1 MGDETPKSIGKY
13 EIVGR
18 LGEGGMGVV
27 YRGFDPVIRRDVAL
41 KVIRKSKLDP
51 ENAAALLERFR
62 FEAQA
67 AGGLQHPNIV
77 SIYEYGEDGDY
88 AFIAMECVVG
98 KSLREHL
105 AAGFRP
111 EFKRFPEVL
120 DHILEALEYSHARG
134 VIHRDVKPSNVLV
147 SEQGLVKISDF
158 GIARLQT
165 SNLTKLGEVLGTP
178 NYMSPEQ
185 FLGDRVDERT
195 DIYAA
200 GVIVYEVLTGTRPF
214 KGTDA
219 QIMKQVLHDMPA
231 PPSKH
236 EPRLPPALDEVVLK
250 ALAKS
255 PADRYAT
262 AREFLQALHHA
273 FYGGAEP
280 EEPEPAAA
288 ASGDGPTE
296 PPSTATQ
303 RVQYER
309 GAPPAGAGSPKAP
322 VGAAALKRA
331 LAGKEKA
338 AAPDAATAGPP
349 AGAPQPPRPRVL
361 FVDDEVRILA
371 ALKAIFRDKYE
382 VDSVMSGDS
391 AVELLRRK
399 SFHVVVSDQRM
410 PGMQGVELLRHVREV
425 APKTVRLLLTGYSDL
440 ASIVGS
446 INEGEVY
453 RFISKPWDN
462 DELAATLR
470 EAVAVAVG
478 LAKAPPLPRGFKVPK
493 DRTVLVFD
501 DDERIHRAVRELM
514 EGACRVLYARN
525 LDEALRALESEE
537 IAVLVADL
545 DIAREEVAA
554 LFKLLKQEHPQT
566 LAIAITKASDSEMV
580 IGLINQARLF
590 RFVAKP
596 INLAQLRNHVVAALE
611 RYESFRVAP
620 ELVATEQAEASPG
633 TRESSIGQRIL
644 GSLRSLGGR
653 VAAVFKG

>member
-1 MGDETPKSIGKY
+1 MSDLPKHIGKY
-13 EIVGR
+13 EIIGQ

-27 YRGFDPVIRRDVAL
+27 YRGLDPVIRREVAL

-51 ENAAALLERFR
+51 ENAESLLERFR

-88 AFIAMECVVG
+88 AFIAMECVPG

-105 AAGFRP
+105 AAGYRP
-111 EFKRFPEVL
+111 ELARFPEVL
-120 DHILEALEYSHARG
+120 DQVLEALEYSHARG

-147 SEQGLVKISDF
+147 SEHGIVKIGDF

-200 GVIVYEVLTGTRPF
+200 GVIVYEVMTGVRPF

-219 QIMKQVLHDMPA
+219 QIMKQVLHDMPV
-231 PPSKH
+231 PPSAH
-236 EPRLPPALDEVVLK
+236 DPRLPAALDEVVLK

-255 PADRYAT
+255 PADRYST
-262 AREFLQALHHA
+262 AREFALALHKA
-273 FYGGAEP
+273 FYGRDVP
-280 EEPEPAAA
+280 EEVTPAADA
-288 ASGDGPTE
+288 NDGPTE
-296 PPSTATQ
+296 PPATATQ
-303 RVQYER
+303 RVRFPQDT
-309 GAPPAGAGSPKAP
+309 PPAAP
-322 VGAAALKRA
+322 GKKPAGAAALQRA
-331 LAGKEKA
+331 LAGKPGAKDRPA
-338 AAPDAATAGPP
+338 DKDATPAKPQAPRA
-349 AGAPQPPRPRVL
+349 RVL

-382 VDSVMSGDS
+382 VETVMSGDS
-391 AVELLRRK
+391 AVELLKRN

-410 PGMQGVELLRHVREV
+410 PGMQGVDLLRHVREV
-425 APKTVRLLLTGYSDL
+425 APKSVRLLLTGYSDL

-453 RFISKPWDN
+453 RFVSKPWDN
-462 DELAATLR
+462 DELTTTLR

-478 LAKAPPLPRGFKVPK
+478 LAKAPPLPKGFKVPP

-514 EGACRVLYARN
+514 EGACRVIYARN
-525 LDEALRALESEE
+525 LDETLRALESEE

-545 DIAREEVAA
+545 DIAREEVAT

-566 LAIAITKASDSEMV
+566 LTIAITKASDSELV
-580 IGLINQARLF
+580 INLINQARLF

-596 INLAQLRNHVVAALE
+596 INLAQLRAHVVSALE

-620 ELVATEQAEASPG
+620 EFVATQQAEASPDS
-633 TRESSIGQRIL
+633 RDSSIGRRIL
-644 GSLRSLGGR
+644 GSLRALGTR
-653 VAAVFKG
+653 VAAVLKPG

>member
-1 MGDETPKSIGKY
+1 MSELPQHIGKY
-13 EIVGR
+13 EIIGQ

-27 YRGFDPVIRRDVAL
+27 YRGLDPVIRREVAL
-41 KVIRKSKLDP
+41 KVIRKSRLDP
-51 ENAAALLERFR
+51 ENAEALLERFR
-62 FEAQA
+62 LEAQA
-67 AGGLQHPNIV
+67 AGGLHHPNIV
-77 SIYEYGEDGDY
+77 SIYEYGEDGDC
-88 AFIAMECVVG
+88 AFIAMECVPG

-105 AAGFRP
+105 AAGYRP
-111 EFKRFPEVL
+111 ELARFPEVI
-120 DHILEALEYSHARG
+120 DQILEALEYSHSRG

-147 SEQGLVKISDF
+147 SEHGIVKISDF

-231 PPSKH
+231 PPSMY

-255 PADRYAT
+255 PADRYST
-262 AREFLQALHHA
+262 AREFAQALHKA
-273 FYGGAEP
+273 FYGRDVP
-280 EEPEPAAA
+280 EEQTPAADA
-288 ASGDGPTE
+288 GDGDTE

-303 RVQYER
+303 RVKLPLAR
-309 GAPPAGAGSPKAP
+309 PPAAPGKAP
-322 VGAAALKRA
+322 AGAAALKRA
-331 LAGKEKA
+331 LAGKPA
-338 AAPDAATAGPP
+338 AAEASEEKDATPSK
-349 AGAPQPPRPRVL
+349 PQASRPRVL

-371 ALKAIFRDKYE
+371 ALKSIFRDKYE
-382 VDSVMSGDS
+382 VETVMSGDS
-391 AVELLRRK
+391 AVELLKRK

-410 PGMQGVELLRHVREV
+410 PGMQGVDLLRHVRE
-425 APKTVRLLLTGYSDL
+425 ATPKTVRLLLTGYSDL

-453 RFISKPWDN
+453 RFVSKPWDN
-462 DELAATLR
+462 DELTTTLR

-478 LAKAPPLPRGFKVPK
+478 LAKAPPLPKGFKVPP

-501 DDERIHRAVRELM
+501 DDERIHRAIRELM
-514 EGACRVLYARN
+514 EGACRVIYARN
-525 LDEALRALESEE
+525 LDETLRALESEE

-545 DIAREEVAA
+545 DIAREEVAT

-566 LAIAITKASDSEMV
+566 LTIAITKASDSEMV
-580 IGLINQARLF
+580 INLINQARLF

-596 INLAQLRNHVVAALE
+596 INLAQLRAHVVSALE
-611 RYESFRVAP
+611 RYEGFRVAP
-620 ELVATEQAEASPG
+620 EFVATQKAEESPDS
-633 TRESSIGQRIL
+633 RESSIGQRIL
-644 GSLRSLGGR
+644 GSLRAFGSR
-653 VAAVFKG
+653 VASALKPG

>member
-1 MGDETPKSIGKY
+1 MQELPKHIGKY
-13 EIVGR
+13 EIIGQ

-27 YRGFDPVIRRDVAL
+27 YRGLDPVIRREVAL
-41 KVIRKSKLDP
+41 KVIRKSRLDS
-51 ENAAALLERFR
+51 ENAKALLERFR

-88 AFIAMECVVG
+88 AFIAMECVPG

-105 AAGFRP
+105 AAGYRP
-111 EFKRFPEVL
+111 ELARFPEVI
-120 DHILEALEYSHARG
+120 DHVLEALEYSHSRG

-147 SEQGLVKISDF
+147 SEHGIVKISDF

-200 GVIVYEVLTGTRPF
+200 GVIVYEVLTGVRPF

-219 QIMKQVLHDMPA
+219 QIMKQVLHDLPA
-231 PPSKH
+231 PPSTY
-236 EPRLPPALDEVVLK
+236 EPRLAPALDEAVLK

-255 PADRYAT
+255 PADRYST
-262 AREFLQALHHA
+262 AREFAQALHKA
-273 FYGGAEP
+273 FYGRELP
-280 EEPEPAAA
+280 EDEA
-288 ASGDGPTE
+288 ASPVSSDGPTE

-303 RVQYER
+303 RVKHL
-309 GAPPAGAGSPKAP
+309 PAAAGKAP
-322 VGAAALKRA
+322 AGAAALKRA
-331 LAGKEKA
+331 LAGKSPAAEPAGEKDGA
-338 AAPDAATAGPP
+338 AAK
-349 AGAPQPPRPRVL
+349 PQAPRPRVL

-371 ALKAIFRDKYE
+371 ALKSIFRDKYE
-382 VDSVMSGDS
+382 VETVMSGDS
-391 AVELLRRK
+391 AVELLKRK

-410 PGMQGVELLRHVREV
+410 PGMQGVDLLRHVREV
-425 APKTVRLLLTGYSDL
+425 TPKTVRLLLTGYSDL

-453 RFISKPWDN
+453 RFVSKPWDN
-462 DELAATLR
+462 DELATTLR

-478 LAKAPPLPRGFKVPK
+478 LAKAPPLPKGFKVPA

-501 DDERIHRAVRELM
+501 DDERIHRALRELM
-514 EGACRVLYARN
+514 EGACRVIYARN
-525 LDEALRALESEE
+525 LDETLRALESEE

-545 DIAREEVAA
+545 DIARDEVAT

-566 LAIAITKASDSEMV
+566 LTIAITKASDSEMV
-580 IGLINQARLF
+580 INLINQARLF

-596 INLAQLRNHVVAALE
+596 INLAQLRAHVVSALE
-611 RYESFRVAP
+611 RYEGFRVAP
-620 ELVATEQAEASPG
+620 EFVATQQAEESPG
-633 TRESSIGQRIL
+633 SRDSSIGRRIL
-644 GSLRSLGGR
+644 GSLRALGTR
-653 VAAVFKG
+653 VAAALKPG